1 MSICVSDM
9 IGVQECLSFGF
20 HDVSHY
26 SLHYAFHFFIRY
38 QSHPDAGV
46 ATDKECKLPER
57 ATMHSLN
64 ILHSILGI
72 CRMKIFDRMIL
83 AHHPLKLKN
92 FKIP

>member
-1 MSICVSDM
+1 MSICVSDV
-9 IGVQECLSFGF
+9 IGVQECFSFVF
-20 HDVSHY
+20 HDVSQLLPPLCF
-26 SLHYAFHFFIRY
+26 SFFIRY

-72 CRMKIFDRMIL
+72 RRMKIFDRMIL
-83 AHHPLKLKN
+83 AHHP
-92 FKIP
+92 